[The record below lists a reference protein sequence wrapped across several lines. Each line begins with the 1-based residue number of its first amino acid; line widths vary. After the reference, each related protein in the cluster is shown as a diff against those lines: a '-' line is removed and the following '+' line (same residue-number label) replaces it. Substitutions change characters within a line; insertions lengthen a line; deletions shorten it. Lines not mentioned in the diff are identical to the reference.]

1 MINITNTS
9 FSRVKVGGKEKAF
22 CVNKLYLVLDIGTTD
37 IKCGCI
43 DASNDMVVQRHRKF
57 PMTQN
62 QQTVEID
69 FELFFHT
76 VNNLITECLAEQV
89 VKRSTIKALLIISQA
104 QTFAP
109 VDADFRPLR
118 KGIVWLDERAV
129 KEAATLKERLP
140 DFSKRVGFIRP
151 HPAQYASKLLWLK
164 EHEPSI
170 YDQARGFPLINEYLV
185 FKLTGK
191 FYSDISSFSM
201 GGAFDFRNNSLD
213 QELLSELELTKEFFP
228 EIEKAA
234 VRSEL
239 VLPQIQQNWNLAHPV
254 SVHICGNDQ
263 VASACG
269 AGVMKP
275 GDANINFGTAM
286 VCYTMTQS
294 LITDLTENQ
303 IAGKHPSG
311 DGYYLL
317 SVSDFGYQIQQLKDR
332 FYLEGTF
339 DQLFQSYF
347 DYPDVDEQIPPSSE
361 VALKTVKQVDAPQFC
376 AGIIKHYI
384 RILDSHF
391 SQISKM
397 FNLRNIFGS
406 GGMTQSKVWLDILRS
421 TIEHPFV
428 VKNSANAGLF
438 GAITIYNKNH

>member
-43 DASNDMVVQRHRKF
+43 DANNDMVVQRHRKF

-118 KGIVWLDERAV
+118 KGIVWL
-129 KEAATLKERLP
+129 
-140 DFSKRVGFIRP
+140 
-151 HPAQYASKLLWLK
+151 
-164 EHEPSI
+164 
-170 YDQARGFPLINEYLV
+170 
-185 FKLTGK
+185 
-191 FYSDISSFSM
+191 
-201 GGAFDFRNNSLD
+201 
-213 QELLSELELTKEFFP
+213 
-228 EIEKAA
+228 
-234 VRSEL
+234 
-239 VLPQIQQNWNLAHPV
+239 
-254 SVHICGNDQ
+254 
-263 VASACG
+263 
-269 AGVMKP
+269 
-275 GDANINFGTAM
+275 
-286 VCYTMTQS
+286 
-294 LITDLTENQ
+294 
-303 IAGKHPSG
+303 
-311 DGYYLL
+311 
-317 SVSDFGYQIQQLKDR
+317 
-332 FYLEGTF
+332 
-339 DQLFQSYF
+339 
-347 DYPDVDEQIPPSSE
+347 DEQIPPSSE